1 MTSRR
6 HALIAADRRALWHP
20 FTQAD
25 EWLGYEPLVV
35 ESADGFWLV
44 DVDGRRYLDGVS
56 SLWCNVH
63 GHGHPRIVRAVEEQL
78 HRVAH
83 STLLGMTHV
92 PAIELAERLVAVAP
106 DLLTR
111 VFFSDSG
118 STAVEIALRMAFQ
131 YWRQVGKP
139 EKTRFVTLA
148 EAYHGDTLGSV
159 SLGFSDPFHR
169 GYQPITF
176 EVAKFRPPF
185 LCTPIDGRG
194 ACDAVSLA
202 TASKA
207 SLAEL
212 EAVLDESASEVAAV
226 FIEPL
231 VQGAAGIWPQPPSFL
246 REVRSLC
253 NRYDVLLCCDEVATG
268 FGRTGTM
275 FAVEQAGIAPDLL
288 CAAKGLSA
296 GYLPLAATFATEKI
310 FDAFRGRYGEYKAL
324 FHGHTYG
331 GNPLACAA
339 ALANLDVF
347 AAENTL
353 ARALEHAAVL
363 ERLLE
368 EHITPL
374 DHTGPVR
381 RVGLMVGFDLWR
393 NVTAGLRYGTD
404 ERRAHRA
411 VLIAREE
418 GVAIRP
424 LGETMVLMPPLTM
437 PPDLL
442 ERLVRVTARAV
453 EQATKDG
460 RTCVPSS
467 SPEPTR
473 ASARRW

>member
-1 MTSRR
+1 LTSRR
-6 HALIAADRRALWHP
+6 QALIGADRRSLWHP

-25 EWLGYEPLVV
+25 EWAGYEPLVV
-35 ESADGFWLV
+35 ERAEGFWLV

-92 PAIELAERLVAVAP
+92 PAIELAERLTAIAP
-106 DLLTR
+106 DGLTR

-118 STAVEIALRMAFQ
+118 STSVEIALRMAFQ

-139 EKTRFVTLA
+139 EKTRFITLA

-169 GYQPITF
+169 GYEPITF

-185 LCTPIDGRG
+185 LCAPIDGRRECNEP
-194 ACDAVSLA
+194 ALA
-202 TASKA
+202 TASRI
-207 SLAEL
+207 SLDEL
-212 EAVLDESASEVAAV
+212 EALLGASAHEVAAV

-231 VQGAAGIWPQPPSFL
+231 VQGAAGMWPHPPGFV
-246 REVRSLC
+246 REVRKLC
-253 NRYDVLLCCDEVATG
+253 DRYDVLLCCDEVATG

-288 CAAKGLSA
+288 CIAKGLTA
-296 GYLPLAATFATEKI
+296 GYLPLAATLASEKI
-310 FDAFRGRYGEYKAL
+310 YDAFRGRYGEYKAL

-339 ALANLDVF
+339 ASANLDVF
-347 AAENTL
+347 ADEHTL
-353 ARALEHAAVL
+353 ERARDHAAL
-363 ERLLE
+363 LDRLLV
-368 EHITPL
+368 EHVAPL
-374 DHTGPVR
+374 HHAGPVR

-393 NVTAGLRYGTD
+393 NVEAAVRYPTD

-424 LGETMVLMPPLTM
+424 LGDTMVLMPAPAM

-453 EQATKDG
+453 ELATH
-460 RTCVPSS
+460 
-467 SPEPTR
+467 E
-473 ASARRW
+473 

>member
-6 HALIAADRRALWHP
+6 QSLISADRRALWHP

-25 EWLGYEPLVV
+25 EWTGYEPLVV
-35 ESADGFWLV
+35 ERAEGFWLV

-63 GHGHPRIVRAVEEQL
+63 GHGHPRIVRAIEEQL

-92 PAIELAERLVAVAP
+92 PAIELAERLAALAP
-106 DLLTR
+106 PQLER

-131 YWRQVGKP
+131 YWRQAGKP
-139 EKTRFVTLA
+139 EKTRFITLS

-169 GYQPITF
+169 GYEPITF

-185 LCTPIDGRG
+185 LCAPIEGRRE
-194 ACDAVSLA
+194 CSDVSLA
-202 TASKA
+202 TASRT

-212 EAVLDESASEVAAV
+212 EALLAANAREVAAV

-231 VQGAAGIWPQPPSFL
+231 VQGAAGMWPQPPSFL
-246 REVRSLC
+246 REVRALC
-253 NRYDVLLCCDEVATG
+253 DRFDVLLCCDEVATG

-275 FAVEQAGIAPDLL
+275 FAVEQAGIAPDIL
-288 CAAKGLSA
+288 CVAKGLSA
-296 GYLPLAATFATEKI
+296 GYLPLAATLATEKI
-310 FDAFRGRYGEYKAL
+310 YDAFRGRYGEYKAL

-347 AAENTL
+347 AEEHTL
-353 ARALEHAAVL
+353 ARVREHATVL
-363 ERLLE
+363 DRLLR
-368 EHITPL
+368 EHVAPL
-374 DHTGPVR
+374 DHAGPVR

-393 NVTAGLRYGTD
+393 NVEAGVRYSAD

-424 LGETMVLMPPLTM
+424 LGDTMVLMPALAM
-437 PPDLL
+437 SPDLL

-453 EQATKDG
+453 EQATHD
-460 RTCVPSS
+460 
-467 SPEPTR
+467 
-473 ASARRW
+473 